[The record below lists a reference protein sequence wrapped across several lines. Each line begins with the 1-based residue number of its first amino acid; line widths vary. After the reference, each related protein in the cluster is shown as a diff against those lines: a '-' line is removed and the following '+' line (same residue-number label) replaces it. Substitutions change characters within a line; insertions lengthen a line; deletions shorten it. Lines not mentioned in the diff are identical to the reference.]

1 MPESLINF
9 LWLYRLSFH
18 WNFSS
23 DDSTTIVWVLLPK
36 IELTEKVWDDPQF
49 QRYLFYIYALQQQK
63 LTEVY
68 GISSNQ
74 LTDYALPAEELQL
87 FPPVFS
93 TASSTDEEVPFAI
106 VRH

>member
-9 LWLYRLSFH
+9 YGYTDLAFIEALVRRLNHHCLSPFCQ
-18 WNFSS
+18 
-23 DDSTTIVWVLLPK
+23 K

-87 FPPVFS
+87 FPPVLVQP
-93 TASSTDEEVPFAI
+93 AVPMKKSHFAI